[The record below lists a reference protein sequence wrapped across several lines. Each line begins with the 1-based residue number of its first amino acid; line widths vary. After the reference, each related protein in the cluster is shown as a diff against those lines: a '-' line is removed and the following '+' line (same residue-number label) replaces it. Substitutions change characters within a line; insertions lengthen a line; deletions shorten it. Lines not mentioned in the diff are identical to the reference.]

1 MLNAHN
7 VLQSAWQTAFGTPKT
22 PATVKLQNVSSFRL
36 RPEFQTRA
44 LEQLRGTLAPTHQT
58 TLDNYSGSATFEVS
72 DETFE
77 DVNYWLEALFGKASP
92 TGTGPYVRDYAAPTT
107 SAITPQFMTLQYGQ
121 KYGQTDEVWQM
132 QDASVASL
140 TLSGADNTGVQVGG
154 SIIGGKVMP
163 GALAA
168 LSDRTGVT
176 RMSGCMASVAIE
188 TWTGSTFTPLASS
201 AFSWEISINSNR
213 EYRGYLGDCTPTAY
227 HDQKWNGQ
235 LRLSLELNDSTDD
248 YLSAMLS
255 TASAILERQ
264 VKIEY
269 KTGTSTTERS
279 MAITFAGHSM
289 QAPELFQDRNGVT
302 TYDLVLDGV
311 YNSTLGNWL
320 KIETKSATQT
330 LA

>member
-1 MLNAHN
+1 MLDAHN

-58 TLDNYSGSATFEVS
+58 TLDNYAGSATFEVS

-77 DVNYWLEALFGKASP
+77 DVNYWLEALFGTASP
-92 TGTGPYVRDYAAPTT
+92 TGTGPYVRAYAAPTT
-107 SAITPQFMTLQYGQ
+107 AAITPHFMTLQWGQ
-121 KYGQTDEVWQM
+121 ADGVFQL
-132 QDASVASL
+132 QDASIASL

-154 SIIGGKVMP
+154 SIIAGKVIP
-163 GALAA
+163 GTLAS
-168 LSDRTGVT
+168 LLDRTAVT

-188 TWTGSTFTPLASS
+188 TWTGSAFTPLASS
-201 AFSWEISINSNR
+201 AFSWELSINSNR

-235 LRLSLELNDSTDD
+235 LRLSLELNGTTDD
-248 YLSAMLS
+248 YLIAMLGAS
-255 TASAILERQ
+255 SAILEKQ
-264 VKIEY
+264 VRIKY
-269 KTGTSTTERS
+269 SKGSGASLRS
-279 MAITFAGHSM
+279 MTITFAGHSM

-311 YNSTLGNWL
+311 YNPTLANWL
-320 KIETKSATQT
+320 KIETASETAV

>member
-1 MLNAHN
+1 MLDAHN

-58 TLDNYSGSATFEVS
+58 TLDNYAGSATFEVS

-77 DVNYWLEALFGKASP
+77 DVNYWLEALFGTASP
-92 TGTGPYVRDYAAPTT
+92 TGSDPYVRAYAAPLT
-107 SAITPQFMTLQYGQ
+107 SAVTPKFMTLQW
-121 KYGQTDEVWQM
+121 GQTNGVFQI

-140 TLSGADNTGVQVGG
+140 TLSGADNTGIQVGG
-154 SIIGGKVMP
+154 SIIGGKVTA
-163 GALAA
+163 GTYTSLN
-168 LSDRTGVT
+168 DRTGTT

-188 TWTGSTFTPLASS
+188 AWAGSTFTPLASS
-201 AFSWEISINSNR
+201 AFSWELSINSNR

-227 HDQKWNGQ
+227 DDQKWNGQ
-235 LRLSLELNDSTDD
+235 LRLSLELNATTDD
-248 YLSAMLS
+248 YLIAMLGAS
-255 TASAILERQ
+255 SAILEKQ
-264 VKIEY
+264 VRIKY
-269 KTGTSTTERS
+269 STGSGASLRS
-279 MAITFAGHSM
+279 MTITFAGHSM
-289 QAPELFQDRNGVT
+289 QAPEFFQNRNGVV

-311 YNSTLGNWL
+311 YNPTLANWL
-320 KIETKSATQT
+320 KIETASETAV

>member
-77 DVNYWLEALFGKASP
+77 DVNYWLDALFGAATP
-92 TGTGPYVRDYAAPTT
+92 TGTGPYVRTYNAPTT
-107 SAITPQFMTLQYGQ
+107 SGVTPRFMTLQH
-121 KYGQTDEVWQM
+121 GQTNEVWQL

-140 TLSGADNTGVQVGG
+140 TLSGANNTGVQVGG
-154 SIIGGKVMP
+154 SILGGKVVA
-163 GALAA
+163 GALQSLA
-168 LSDRTGVT
+168 DRTAVT

-248 YLSAMLS
+248 HLIAMLGAS
-255 TASAILERQ
+255 SAILEKQ
-264 VKIEY
+264 VRITY
-269 KTGTSTTERS
+269 KTGTGSGERS

-289 QAPELFQDRNGVT
+289 QAPELFPDRNGVI

-311 YNSTLGNWL
+311 YNPTLANWL

>member
-7 VLQSAWQTAFGTPKT
+7 VLQSAWQTAFGTAVTKS
-22 PATVKLQNVSSFRL
+22 TVKLQNVSSFKL
-36 RPEFQTRA
+36 RPEYQTRA
-44 LEQLRGTLAPTHQT
+44 LEQLRGSLAPTHQT
-58 TLDNYSGSATFEVS
+58 TLDQYSGSASFEVS

-77 DVNYWLEALFGKASP
+77 DVNYWLEALFGTASP
-92 TGTGPYVRDYAAPTT
+92 TGNGPYVRAYAAPTT
-107 SAITPQFMTLQYGQ
+107 AAVTPHFMTLQYGQ
-121 KYGQTDEVWQM
+121 TDGVFQL

-154 SIIGGKVMP
+154 SIIGGKVMQ

-176 RMSGCMASVAIE
+176 RMSGCMASVAIAA
-188 TWTGSTFTPLASS
+188 WDSSSFTTLANS
-201 AFSWEISINSNR
+201 AFSWELSINSNR

-227 HDQKWNGQ
+227 HNQKWNGQ
-235 LRLSLELNDSTDD
+235 LRLSFELNDTTDD
-248 YLSAMLS
+248 HLIAMLS

-269 KTGTSTTERS
+269 KTGASTTERS

-311 YNSTLGNWL
+311 YNPTLANWL

>member
-1 MLNAHN
+1 MLDAHN

-77 DVNYWLEALFGKASP
+77 DVNYWLEALFGTASP
-92 TGTGPYVRDYAAPTT
+92 TGTGPYVRAYAAPTT
-107 SAITPQFMTLQYGQ
+107 AAITPHFMTLQWGQ
-121 KYGQTDEVWQM
+121 ANGVFQL
-132 QDASVASL
+132 QDASVAIL

-154 SIIGGKVMP
+154 SIVVGKVIP
-163 GALAA
+163 GTLAS
-168 LSDRTGVT
+168 LLDRTAVT

-201 AFSWEISINSNR
+201 AFSWELSINSNR

-235 LRLSLELNDSTDD
+235 LRLSLELNGTTDD
-248 YLSAMLS
+248 YLIAMLGAS
-255 TASAILERQ
+255 SAILEKQ
-264 VKIEY
+264 VRIKY
-269 KTGTSTTERS
+269 STGSGASLRS
-279 MAITFAGHSM
+279 MTITFAGHSM
-289 QAPELFQDRNGVT
+289 QAPEFFQNRNGVV

-311 YNSTLGNWL
+311 YNPTLANWL
-320 KIETKSATQT
+320 KIETASETAV

>member
-1 MLNAHN
+1 MLDAHN
-7 VLQSAWQTAFGTPKT
+7 VLQSAWQSAFGTPKT
-22 PATVKLQNVSSFRL
+22 PATVKLQNVSSFRM

-77 DVNYWLEALFGKASP
+77 DVNYWLEALFGTASP
-92 TGTGPYVRDYAAPTT
+92 TGNGPYVRAYAAPTT
-107 SAITPQFMTLQYGQ
+107 AAVTPHFMTLQYGQ
-121 KYGQTDEVWQM
+121 TDGVFQL

-154 SIIGGKVMP
+154 SIIGGKVMQ

-176 RMSGCMASVAIE
+176 RMSGCMASVGIA
-188 TWTGSTFTPLASS
+188 TWDSSSFTTLANS
-201 AFSWEISINSNR
+201 AFSWELSINSNR

-227 HDQKWNGQ
+227 NDQKWNGQ
-235 LRLSLELNDSTDD
+235 LRLSLELNDTTDD
-248 YLSAMLS
+248 YLIAMLGAS
-255 TASAILERQ
+255 SAILEKQ
-264 VKIEY
+264 VRIKY
-269 KTGTSTTERS
+269 STGSGASLRS
-279 MAITFAGHSM
+279 MTITFAGHSM
-289 QAPELFQDRNGVT
+289 QAPEFFQNRNGVV

-311 YNSTLGNWL
+311 YNPTLANWL

>member
-36 RPEFQTRA
+36 RPEFQTRV

-58 TLDNYSGSATFEVS
+58 TLDNYAGSATFEVS

-77 DVNYWLEALFGKASP
+77 DINYWLEALFGSATP
-92 TGTGPYVRDYAAPTT
+92 TGNLPYVRAYAAPTT
-107 SAITPQFMTLQYGQ
+107 SAVTPRFLTLQYGQ
-121 KYGQTDEVWQM
+121 TGEVWQL

-140 TLSGADNTGVQVGG
+140 TLSGANNTGVQVGG
-154 SIIGGKVMP
+154 SIVGGKVTA
-163 GALAA
+163 GALQT
-168 LSDRTGVT
+168 LDDRTGVT
-176 RMSGCMASVAIE
+176 RMSGCMASVAIAA
-188 TWTGSTFTPLASS
+188 WDSSSFTTLANS
-201 AFSWEISINSNR
+201 AFSWELSINSNR
-213 EYRGYLGDCTPTAY
+213 EYRGYLGNCTPTAY
-227 HDQKWNGQ
+227 SDQKWNGQ
-235 LRLSLELNDSTDD
+235 LRLSFELNDTTDD
-248 YLSAMLS
+248 HLIAMLS

-311 YNSTLGNWL
+311 YNPTLANWL

>member
-1 MLNAHN
+1 MLDAHN

-58 TLDNYSGSATFEVS
+58 TLDHYSGSATFEVS

-77 DVNYWLEALFGKASP
+77 DVNYWLDALFGAATA
-92 TGTGPYVRDYAAPTT
+92 TGPGPYVRAYAAPLT
-107 SAITPQFMTLQYGQ
+107 SAVTPKFMTLQW
-121 KYGQTDEVWQM
+121 GQTNGVFQI

-140 TLSGADNTGVQVGG
+140 TLSGADNTGIQVGG
-154 SIIGGKVMP
+154 SIIGGKVTA
-163 GALAA
+163 GTYTSLN
-168 LSDRTGVT
+168 DRTAVT
-176 RMSGCMASVAIE
+176 RMSGCMASVAIAA
-188 TWTGSTFTPLASS
+188 WDSSSFTTLANS
-201 AFSWEISINSNR
+201 AFSWELSINSNR

-227 HDQKWNGQ
+227 SDQKWNGQ
-235 LRLSLELNDSTDD
+235 LRLSLELNDTTDD
-248 YLSAMLS
+248 HLIAMLGAS
-255 TASAILERQ
+255 SAILEKQ
-264 VKIEY
+264 VRITY

-289 QAPELFQDRNGVT
+289 QAPELFPDRNGVL

-311 YNSTLGNWL
+311 YNPTLANWL

>member
-7 VLQSAWQTAFGTPKT
+7 VLQTAWQTAFGTPKT

-58 TLDNYSGSATFEVS
+58 TLDNYAGSATFEVS

-77 DVNYWLEALFGKASP
+77 DVNYWLEALFGAATPS
-92 TGTGPYVRDYAAPTT
+92 GPGAPYTRSYAAPTT
-107 SAITPQFMTLQYGQ
+107 AAVIPHFMTLQWGQ
-121 KYGQTDEVWQM
+121 ANGVFQL

-154 SIIGGKVMP
+154 SIIAGKVIP
-163 GALAA
+163 STLAS
-168 LSDRTGVT
+168 LLDRTAVT
-176 RMSGCMASVAIE
+176 RMSGCMAKVSIGAWDATSLTE
-188 TWTGSTFTPLASS
+188 LASS
-201 AFSWEISINSNR
+201 AFSWELSVNSNR

-227 HDQKWNGQ
+227 NDQKWSGQ
-235 LRLSLELNDSTDD
+235 LRLSLELNDTTDD
-248 YLSAMLS
+248 HLIAMLGAS
-255 TASAILERQ
+255 SAILEKQ
-264 VKIEY
+264 VRITY

>member
-1 MLNAHN
+1 MLDAHN

-58 TLDNYSGSATFEVS
+58 TLDNYAGSATFEVS

-77 DVNYWLEALFGKASP
+77 DVNYWLEALFGTASP
-92 TGTGPYVRDYAAPTT
+92 TGTGPYVRAYAAPTT
-107 SAITPQFMTLQYGQ
+107 AAITPHFMTLQWGQ
-121 KYGQTDEVWQM
+121 ANGVFQL

-154 SIIGGKVMP
+154 SIIAGKVIP
-163 GALAA
+163 GTLAS
-168 LSDRTGVT
+168 LLDRTAVT

-188 TWTGSTFTPLASS
+188 TWTGSAFTPLASS
-201 AFSWEISINSNR
+201 AFSWELSINSNR

-235 LRLSLELNDSTDD
+235 LRLSLELNGTTDD
-248 YLSAMLS
+248 YLIAMLGAS
-255 TASAILERQ
+255 SAILEKQ
-264 VKIEY
+264 VRIKY
-269 KTGTSTTERS
+269 STGSGASLRS
-279 MAITFAGHSM
+279 MTITFAGHSM
-289 QAPELFQDRNGVT
+289 QAPEFFQNRNGVV

-311 YNSTLGNWL
+311 YNPTLANWL
-320 KIETKSATQT
+320 KIETASETAV

>member
-1 MLNAHN
+1 MLDAHN
-7 VLQSAWQTAFGTPKT
+7 VLQSAWQSAFGTPNT
-22 PATVKLQNVSSFRL
+22 TATVKLQNVSSFRL

-58 TLDNYSGSATFEVS
+58 TLDNYAGSATFEVS

-77 DVNYWLEALFGKASP
+77 DINYWLEALFGSATP
-92 TGTGPYVRDYAAPTT
+92 TGNLPYVRAYNAPTT
-107 SAITPQFMTLQYGQ
+107 AAVTPHFMTLQ
-121 KYGQTDEVWQM
+121 YGQTDEVWQL

-176 RMSGCMASVAIE
+176 RMSGCMASVAIAA
-188 TWTGSTFTPLASS
+188 WDSSSFTTLANS
-201 AFSWEISINSNR
+201 AFSWELSINSNR
-213 EYRGYLGDCTPTAY
+213 EYRGYLGNCTPTAY
-227 HDQKWNGQ
+227 SDQKWNGQ
-235 LRLSLELNDSTDD
+235 LRLSFELNDTTDD
-248 YLSAMLS
+248 HLIAMLS

>member
-7 VLQSAWQTAFGTPKT
+7 VLQSAWQSAFGTPNT
-22 PATVKLQNVSSFRL
+22 TATVKLQNVSSFRL

-44 LEQLRGTLAPTHQT
+44 LEQLRGTLAPTHQS
-58 TLDNYSGSATFEVS
+58 TLDNYAGSATFEVS

-77 DVNYWLEALFGKASP
+77 DVNYWLDALFGAATP
-92 TGTGPYVRDYAAPTT
+92 TGTLPYVRAYNAPTT
-107 SAITPQFMTLQYGQ
+107 AAVTPHFMTLQ
-121 KYGQTDEVWQM
+121 YGQTDEVWQL

-154 SIIGGKVMP
+154 SIIGGKVTA
-163 GALAA
+163 GSLAS

-176 RMSGCMASVAIE
+176 RMSGCMASVAIAA
-188 TWTGSTFTPLASS
+188 WDSSSFTTLANS
-201 AFSWEISINSNR
+201 AFSWELSINSNR
-213 EYRGYLGDCTPTAY
+213 EYRGYLGNCTPTAY
-227 HDQKWNGQ
+227 SDQKWNGQ
-235 LRLSLELNDSTDD
+235 LRLSFELNDTTDD
-248 YLSAMLS
+248 HLIAMLS

>member
-22 PATVKLQNVSSFRL
+22 TATVKLQNVSSFRL

-58 TLDNYSGSATFEVS
+58 TLDNYAGSATFEVS

-77 DVNYWLEALFGKASP
+77 DVNYWLEALFGTASP
-92 TGTGPYVRDYAAPTT
+92 TGAGPYVRAYAAPTT
-107 SAITPQFMTLQYGQ
+107 SAITPHFMTLQWGQ
-121 KYGQTDEVWQM
+121 ANGVFQL

-154 SIIGGKVMP
+154 SIIGGKVTA
-163 GALAA
+163 GSLAS
-168 LSDRTGVT
+168 LPDRTGVT
-176 RMSGCMASVAIE
+176 RMSGCMASVGIA
-188 TWTGSTFTPLASS
+188 TWDTSSFTTLANS
-201 AFSWEISINSNR
+201 AFSWELSINSNR
-213 EYRGYLGDCTPTAY
+213 EYRGYLGNCTPTAY
-227 HDQKWNGQ
+227 SDQKWNGQ
-235 LRLSLELNDSTDD
+235 LRLSFELNDTTDD
-248 YLSAMLS
+248 YLIAMLS

-269 KTGTSTTERS
+269 NTGTSTTERS

-311 YNSTLGNWL
+311 YCSKLGNWL
-320 KIETKSATQT
+320 KIQTKSETKT

>member
-7 VLQSAWQTAFGTPKT
+7 VLQSAWQSAFGTPNT
-22 PATVKLQNVSSFRL
+22 TATVKLQNVSSFRM

-58 TLDNYSGSATFEVS
+58 TLDNYAGSATFEVS

-77 DVNYWLEALFGKASP
+77 DVNYWLDALFGTASP
-92 TGTGPYVRDYAAPTT
+92 TGNGPYVRAYAAPTT
-107 SAITPQFMTLQYGQ
+107 AAVTPHFMTLQYGQ
-121 KYGQTDEVWQM
+121 TDGVFQL

-154 SIIGGKVMP
+154 SIIGGKVMQ

-176 RMSGCMASVAIE
+176 RMSGCMASVGIA
-188 TWTGSTFTPLASS
+188 TWDSSSFTTLANS
-201 AFSWEISINSNR
+201 AFSWELSINSNR

-227 HDQKWNGQ
+227 NDQKWNGQ
-235 LRLSLELNDSTDD
+235 LRLSFELNDTTDD
-248 YLSAMLS
+248 HLTAMLS

-269 KTGTSTTERS
+269 KTGKSTTERS

-311 YNSTLGNWL
+311 YNPTLANWL

>member
-1 MLNAHN
+1 MLDAHN
-7 VLQSAWQTAFGTPKT
+7 VLQSAWQTAFRTPNT
-22 PATVKLQNVSSFRL
+22 TATVKLQNVSSFRL

-58 TLDNYSGSATFEVS
+58 TLDNYAGSATFEVS

-77 DVNYWLEALFGKASP
+77 DVNYWLEALFGTASP
-92 TGTGPYVRDYAAPTT
+92 TGTGPYVRAYAAPTT
-107 SAITPQFMTLQYGQ
+107 AAVTPRFMTLQWGQ
-121 KYGQTDEVWQM
+121 ANGVFQL

-154 SIIGGKVMP
+154 SIIAGKVIP
-163 GALAA
+163 GTLAS
-168 LSDRTGVT
+168 LLDRTAVT

-188 TWTGSTFTPLASS
+188 TWTGSAFTPLASS
-201 AFSWEISINSNR
+201 AFSWELSINSNR

-235 LRLSLELNDSTDD
+235 LRLSLELNGTTDD
-248 YLSAMLS
+248 YLIAMLG
-255 TASAILERQ
+255 ASSSILEKQ
-264 VKIEY
+264 VRIKY
-269 KTGTSTTERS
+269 STGSGASLRS
-279 MAITFAGHSM
+279 MTITFAGHSM
-289 QAPELFQDRNGVT
+289 QAPEFFQNRNGVV

-311 YNSTLGNWL
+311 YNPTLANWL
-320 KIETKSATQT
+320 KIETASETAV

>member
-58 TLDNYSGSATFEVS
+58 TLDNYAGSAPFEVS

-77 DVNYWLEALFGKASP
+77 DVNYWLDALFGAATP
-92 TGTGPYVRDYAAPTT
+92 TGTLPYVRAYNAPTT
-107 SAITPQFMTLQYGQ
+107 AAVTPHFMTLQ
-121 KYGQTDEVWQM
+121 YGQTDEVWQL

-154 SIIGGKVMP
+154 SIIGGKVTA
-163 GALAA
+163 GSLAS

-176 RMSGCMASVAIE
+176 RMSGCMASVAIAA
-188 TWTGSTFTPLASS
+188 WDSSSFTTLANS
-201 AFSWEISINSNR
+201 AFSWELSINSNR
-213 EYRGYLGDCTPTAY
+213 EYRGYLGNCTPTAY
-227 HDQKWNGQ
+227 SDQKWNGQ
-235 LRLSLELNDSTDD
+235 LRLSFELNDTTDD
-248 YLSAMLS
+248 HLIAMLS

>member
-1 MLNAHN
+1 MLDAHN
-7 VLQSAWQTAFGTPKT
+7 VLQSAWQTAFGTQKT

-77 DVNYWLEALFGKASP
+77 DVNYWLEALFGAVTPS
-92 TGTGPYVRDYAAPTT
+92 GNLPYVRAYNAPTT
-107 SAITPQFMTLQYGQ
+107 AAVTPHFMTLQ
-121 KYGQTDEVWQM
+121 YGQTDEVWQL

-154 SIIGGKVMP
+154 SIIGGKVIP
-163 GALAA
+163 GTLAS
-168 LSDRTGVT
+168 LLDRTAVT

-188 TWTGSTFTPLASS
+188 TWTGSAFTPLASS
-201 AFSWEISINSNR
+201 AFSWELSINSNR

-235 LRLSLELNDSTDD
+235 LRLSLELNDTTDD
-248 YLSAMLS
+248 HLIAMLGAS
-255 TASAILERQ
+255 SAILEKQ
-264 VKIEY
+264 VRITY

-289 QAPELFQDRNGVT
+289 QAPEFFQNRNGVV

-311 YNSTLGNWL
+311 YNPTLGNWL

>member
-7 VLQSAWQTAFGTPKT
+7 VLQSAWQTVFGTPKT
-22 PATVKLQNVSSFRL
+22 SATVKLQNVSSFRL

-44 LEQLRGTLAPTHQT
+44 LDQLRGTLAPTHQT

-77 DVNYWLEALFGKASP
+77 DVNYWLDALFGAATP
-92 TGTGPYVRDYAAPTT
+92 TSTLPYVRAYNAPTT
-107 SAITPQFMTLQYGQ
+107 AAVTPHFMTLQYGQ
-121 KYGQTDEVWQM
+121 TNEVWQL

-140 TLSGADNTGVQVGG
+140 TLSGANNTGVQVGG
-154 SIIGGKVMP
+154 SIIGGKVIQ
-163 GALAA
+163 GTLAS
-168 LSDRTGVT
+168 LSDRTAVT
-176 RMSGCMASVAIE
+176 RMSGCMAKVSIGAWDATSLTE
-188 TWTGSTFTPLASS
+188 LADS
-201 AFSWEISINSNR
+201 AFSWELSINSNR
-213 EYRGYLGDCTPTAY
+213 EYRGYLGKCTPTAY
-227 HDQKWNGQ
+227 SDQKWNGQ
-235 LRLSLELNDSTDD
+235 LRLSFELNDTTDD
-248 YLSAMLS
+248 HLIAMLS
-255 TASAILERQ
+255 TTASAILERQ

-311 YNSTLGNWL
+311 YNPTLANWL

>member
-1 MLNAHN
+1 MINSLN
-7 VLQSAWQTAFGTPKT
+7 VLQFAWQSAFGTAAST
-22 PATVKLQNVSSFRL
+22 ATVKLQNVSSFRM
-36 RPEFQTRA
+36 RPEFETRA
-44 LEQLRGTLAPTHQT
+44 LDQLRGSLAPTYQS
-58 TLDNYSGSATFEVS
+58 TLDNYAGSATFEVS
-72 DETFE
+72 DESFE
-77 DVNYWLEALFGKASP
+77 DVNYWLDSLFGTVSP
-92 TGTGPYVRDYAAPTT
+92 TGNLPYVRAYAAPTT
-107 SAITPQFMTLQYGQ
+107 AAVTPHFMTLQWGQ
-121 KYGQTDEVWQM
+121 ANGVFQL

-154 SIIGGKVMP
+154 SIVAGKVIP
-163 GALAA
+163 GTLAS
-168 LSDRTGVT
+168 LLDRTAVT

-248 YLSAMLS
+248 HLIAMLGAS
-255 TASAILERQ
+255 SAILEKQ
-264 VKIEY
+264 VRIKY
-269 KTGTSTTERS
+269 STGSGASLRS
-279 MAITFAGHSM
+279 MTITFAGHSM
-289 QAPELFQDRNGVT
+289 QAPEFFQNRNGVV

-311 YNSTLGNWL
+311 YNPTLANWL
-320 KIETKSATQT
+320 KIETASETAV

>member
-1 MLNAHN
+1 MLDAHN

-58 TLDNYSGSATFEVS
+58 TLDNYAGSATFEVS

-77 DVNYWLEALFGKASP
+77 DVNYWLEALFGTASL
-92 TGTGPYVRDYAAPTT
+92 TGAGPYARAYAAPTT
-107 SAITPQFMTLQYGQ
+107 AAITPHFMTLQWGQ
-121 KYGQTDEVWQM
+121 ANGVFQM

-140 TLSGADNTGVQVGG
+140 TLSGANNSGVQVGG
-154 SIIGGKVMP
+154 SIIGGKVIQ
-163 GALAA
+163 GTLASP
-168 LSDRTGVT
+168 SDRTAVT

-188 TWTGSTFTPLASS
+188 TWTGSAFTPLASS
-201 AFSWEISINSNR
+201 AFSWELSINSNR

-235 LRLSLELNDSTDD
+235 LRLSLELNGTTDD
-248 YLSAMLS
+248 YLIAMLGAS
-255 TASAILERQ
+255 SAILEKQ
-264 VKIEY
+264 VRITY
-269 KTGTSTTERS
+269 KTGTGSGERS

-289 QAPELFQDRNGVT
+289 QAPELFPDRNGVI

-311 YNSTLGNWL
+311 YNPTLANWL
-320 KIETKSATQT
+320 KIETKSETAS